1 MEVFRYLKAEK
12 RLTISKNQH
21 LSERIKKMNR
31 IRRVL
36 VTLGLGLAIMLSA
49 CSVDQARMVVAA

>member
-1 MEVFRYLKAEK
+1 M
-12 RLTISKNQH
+12 
-21 LSERIKKMNR
+21 MNR